1 MSEITYPGGKAGSGV
16 YQKIINQIPPH
27 NVYIEP
33 FLGGG
38 AILRFKRPAP
48 TASIGIDADET
59 ALTRF
64 DSLYYQATLDA
75 QPPRAFLVWGDAI
88 KYLASCHYCDYPST
102 FVYCDPPYLMETR
115 STQERI
121 YAHEFSTRAE
131 HARLLDLLK
140 GLKCMVAISGYPCA
154 WYDQQLSG
162 WRAIQFTAM
171 TRSGTAVEK
180 LWMNYPEPVKLHDY
194 RYLGEDYRERERI
207 KKKKTRWNNR
217 LSSMP
222 AAERYALLDTIN
234 ELWGGDA

>member
-1 MSEITYPGGKAGSGV
+1 
-16 YQKIINQIPPH
+16 
-27 NVYIEP
+27 
-33 FLGGG
+33 
-38 AILRFKRPAP
+38 
-48 TASIGIDADET
+48 
-59 ALTRF
+59 
-64 DSLYYQATLDA
+64 
-75 QPPRAFLVWGDAI
+75 
-88 KYLASCHYCDYPST
+88 
-102 FVYCDPPYLMETR
+102 METR

-234 ELWGGDA
+234 ELWGEMPNELALYAGGGGGLLATRWILGWKTVCYVEKAAYPVAIPRLELKTACWIKRRSGRC

>member
-88 KYLASCHYCDYPST
+88 NTWQAAIT
-102 FVYCDPPYLMETR
+102 ATIR
-115 STQERI
+115 
-121 YAHEFSTRAE
+121 AH
-131 HARLLDLLK
+131 
-140 GLKCMVAISGYPCA
+140 
-154 WYDQQLSG
+154 
-162 WRAIQFTAM
+162 
-171 TRSGTAVEK
+171 
-180 LWMNYPEPVKLHDY
+180 
-194 RYLGEDYRERERI
+194 
-207 KKKKTRWNNR
+207 
-217 LSSMP
+217 SSIVILP
-222 AAERYALLDTIN
+222 I
-234 ELWGGDA
+234 